1 MVKVSMCGSSA
12 SCAYGKAGSVND
24 ILFDLGC
31 KDNKGLIGLG
41 FIGLVFW
48 GYLDIG
54 NKSWAGAHGLFALK
68 NDFMRSD
75 ASSAS
80 NPVRTCVLG

>member
-1 MVKVSMCGSSA
+1 LKRLKRLNQFTISQLEITNCDF
-12 SCAYGKAGSVND
+12 K
-24 ILFDLGC
+24 LGDGFSNP
-31 KDNKGLIGLG
+31 KPTNEMLG
-41 FIGLVFW
+41 
-48 GYLDIG
+48 YY
-54 NKSWAGAHGLFALK
+54 NLFALK